1 MNGVSINT
9 QREIKMNEKS
19 WFIDKSIQQAQ
30 YMNMV
35 NVAVVPSQVKDLCRY
50 IASKATWNHTKNTA
64 KSYSACF
71 ATHDT
76 IEIEMNRSKDFVQKA
91 KKKAVEL
98 GWIQVLQRPGTS
110 DLIFPVVGEDDPT
123 INKRVK
129 RDSWLREDIK
139 PVE

>member
-1 MNGVSINT
+1 
-9 QREIKMNEKS
+9 MNEKS

-35 NVAVVPSQVKDLCRY
+35 NVAVVPSQVKDFCRY
-50 IASKATWNHTKNTA
+50 IASKATWNHTKHA
-64 KSYSACF
+64 ARSYSGCF

-110 DLIFPVVGEDDPT
+110 DLIFPVVGEDDPA

-129 RDSWLREDIK
+129 RDRWLREDIK

>member
-1 MNGVSINT
+1 M
-9 QREIKMNEKS
+9 EDKS
-19 WFIDKSIQQAQ
+19 WFIDRSIQQAQ
-30 YMNMV
+30 YMNLV
-35 NVAVVPSQVKDLCRY
+35 NAAFLPSQVKDFCRY
-50 IASKATWNHTKNTA
+50 IASKATWNNTKN
-64 KSYSACF
+64 KSRSYTGCF

-110 DLIFPVVGEDDPT
+110 DLIFPVVGVDDPEVP
-123 INKRVK
+123 RREK
-129 RDSWLREDIK
+129 RDSWMREDIK